1 MVYWGEAPD
10 TVTVFHEDVSVEV
23 KLHRAP
29 SPSMYTN
36 DISVCVGPMH
46 WFNDWPR
53 LIVFAEY
60 LKSQGIKK
68 FLLHVQSVS
77 KTAKK
82 VLDYYEKEGFLEV
95 RGWPLL
101 PFNKYWNPN
110 LYTYNVAHHREM
122 YDCGFWSASKW
133 TFYGDLDDLPY
144 IREKRGINIPKEEAL
159 YLHMRANF
167 DWDPNVTRIENRKY
181 MDVKFFEEKAIDE
194 KLEEIRER
202 IREILREEKPE
213 YRGFEVMAAMDRC
226 VKRLKQED
234 EPFNRTE
241 CWNPGAPCFGDI
253 YPLDEWVLA
262 KPEENNK
269 FHIL

>member
-1 MVYWGEAPD
+1 NGDPSCPNDWDTCHYQAYDIASMVYWGEAPD

-46 WFNDWPR
+46 WDFSRFVAGHCFHSTNM
-53 LIVFAEY
+53 LVM
-60 LKSQGIKK
+60 LKR
-68 FLLHVQSVS
+68 SVVYS
-77 KTAKK
+77 IQ
-82 VLDYYEKEGFLEV
+82 
-95 RGWPLL
+95 
-101 PFNKYWNPN
+101 WNPN

-144 IREKRGINIPKEEAL
+144 IREKKGINIPKEEAL

-181 MDVKFFEEKAIDE
+181 MDVKFFKEKAIDE